1 MDKNPYQV
9 LGVSENATEDEIRQ
23 AYRTLAKKYHPDL
36 NPNDPTAAQKMNEV
50 NEAYDL
56 LKNPQAYRQQ
66 QAQQRYQQQAR
77 QQYQNQ
83 QYYDPFSAFWGGQ
96 SQGQDQPHYTYTY
109 YTNYRPQQDGDDAQN
124 QNQYQWTYRHT
135 RRRGS
140 ILGKIFLIYLL
151 FQLFYGLFGGCS
163 YRVSEPRTAIPLT
176 TTAAAT
182 PTPIRA
188 AASRLTPTMA
198 TASAARRARTHR
210 RAEPCVCFQ
219 KSPPRRTRRSRRCAA
234 NIRITAAARPRS
246 SSARRPTA

>member
-83 QYYDPFSAFWGGQ
+83 QYYDPFSAFWGG
-96 SQGQDQPHYTYTY
+96 PE
-109 YTNYRPQQDGDDAQN
+109 P
-124 QNQYQWTYRHT
+124 
-135 RRRGS
+135 GS
-140 ILGKIFLIYLL
+140 G
-151 FQLFYGLFGGCS
+151 
-163 YRVSEPRTAIPLT
+163 
-176 TTAAAT
+176 
-182 PTPIRA
+182 
-188 AASRLTPTMA
+188 
-198 TASAARRARTHR
+198 SAALYLHLLHELPPAAGRRR
-210 RAEPCVCFQ
+210 RAEPEPV
-219 KSPPRRTRRSRRCAA
+219 SVDVPPY
-234 NIRITAAARPRS
+234 AAARQHPRQDLFDL
-246 SSARRPTA
+246 SAVPAVLWPVRRMQLCVSEPLRLFHLRQQQLLRHLSERQPAD

>member
-96 SQGQDQPHYTYTY
+96 SQNQDQGNPFYTYTY
-109 YTNYRPQQDGDDAQN
+109 HWSPRQENEDDEDAQN
-124 QNQYQWTYRHT
+124 PFQYRWTYH
-135 RRRGS
+135 
-140 ILGKIFLIYLL
+140 
-151 FQLFYGLFGGCS
+151 
-163 YRVSEPRTAIPLT
+163 
-176 TTAAAT
+176 
-182 PTPIRA
+182 
-188 AASRLTPTMA
+188 
-198 TASAARRARTHR
+198 RTHR
-210 RAEPCVCFQ
+210 SEE
-219 KSPPRRTRRSRRCAA
+219 RR
-234 NIRITAAARPRS
+234 
-246 SSARRPTA
+246 

>member
-36 NPNDPTAAQKMNEV
+36 
-50 NEAYDL
+50 
-56 LKNPQAYRQQ
+56 NPQAYRQQ

-163 YRVSEPRTAIPLT
+163 YVYLNPYGYSTYDNSSSYSDTYQSGSQQTDPYYGYGFG
-176 TTAAAT
+176 
-182 PTPIRA
+182 
-188 AASRLTPTMA
+188 S
-198 TASAARRARTHR
+198 
-210 RAEPCVCFQ
+210 Q
-219 KSPPRRTRRSRRCAA
+219 KST
-234 NIRITAAARPRS
+234 NTQEG
-246 SSARRPTA
+246 

>member
-83 QYYDPFSAFWGGQ
+83 QYYDLFSALWGGQ
-96 SQGQDQPHYTYTY
+96 SQGLDQPHYTYTY
-109 YTNYRPQQDGDDAQN
+109 YTN
-124 QNQYQWTYRHT
+124 
-135 RRRGS
+135 
-140 ILGKIFLIYLL
+140 
-151 FQLFYGLFGGCS
+151 
-163 YRVSEPRTAIPLT
+163 
-176 TTAAAT
+176 
-182 PTPIRA
+182 
-188 AASRLTPTMA
+188 
-198 TASAARRARTHR
+198 
-210 RAEPCVCFQ
+210 
-219 KSPPRRTRRSRRCAA
+219 
-234 NIRITAAARPRS
+234 
-246 SSARRPTA
+246 

>member
-77 QQYQNQ
+77 QQYQDQ

-96 SQGQDQPHYTYTY
+96 SQNQDQPHYTYTY
-109 YTNYRPQQDGDDAQN
+109 YTN
-124 QNQYQWTYRHT
+124 
-135 RRRGS
+135 
-140 ILGKIFLIYLL
+140 
-151 FQLFYGLFGGCS
+151 
-163 YRVSEPRTAIPLT
+163 
-176 TTAAAT
+176 
-182 PTPIRA
+182 
-188 AASRLTPTMA
+188 
-198 TASAARRARTHR
+198 
-210 RAEPCVCFQ
+210 
-219 KSPPRRTRRSRRCAA
+219 
-234 NIRITAAARPRS
+234 
-246 SSARRPTA
+246 

>member
-96 SQGQDQPHYTYTY
+96 SQDQDQPRYTYTY

-124 QNQYQWTYRHT
+124 QNQYQKQKQKQRRLRSLHRKNRICDFCHLRYR
-135 RRRGS
+135 R
-140 ILGKIFLIYLL
+140 
-151 FQLFYGLFGGCS
+151 
-163 YRVSEPRTAIPLT
+163 AI
-176 TTAAAT
+176 
-182 PTPIRA
+182 
-188 AASRLTPTMA
+188 ASRFRACRLRPGAPAPRPT
-198 TASAARRARTHR
+198 
-210 RAEPCVCFQ
+210 CG
-219 KSPPRRTRRSRRCAA
+219 RSRPD
-234 NIRITAAARPRS
+234 RP
-246 SSARRPTA
+246 A